1 MVYSE
6 ANMLNI
12 RQLRAD
18 TPGCEKVTHFN
29 NAGCSLHTTQVLN
42 AVEEYLH
49 LEQTVGGY
57 EAAVLR
63 EKEIQSFYTSVATLI
78 NCKPSNIAFAHSAT
92 DAYSKALLSV
102 PFQEGDVILT
112 TENDYVSNQI
122 QFLSLQKRNGVK
134 IIRAKNSS
142 AGEVDCTSIEENI
155 KKHHPKIVA
164 VTHVPTNS
172 GLIQPVEEIGALC
185 KNHDVLFLVDACQSA
200 GQLELDVEKIHCDF
214 LSATMRKFVRG
225 PRGTGFLYV
234 SNKIL
239 DRQYEPLLI
248 DMRGADWVEENEY
261 RQMPDAKRFEY
272 IELSYAL
279 LLGAAAAVNYAMQVG
294 LKTIEK
300 KNEEL
305 CTLVRQRLSDLPKIQ
320 FLDKGSKQASII
332 TLVVQGKSVFK
343 LKDVLSERKIN
354 TGAAP
359 KKVALIDFTQKN
371 TEAALRISPHYYNT
385 AEEVEILITAIADFI
400 Q

>member
-6 ANMLNI
+6 GNMLQI

-18 TPGCEKVTHFN
+18 TPGCEKVIHFN
-29 NAGCSLHTTQVLN
+29 NAGCSLHTTQILN
-42 AVEEYLH
+42 TVEEYLH

-63 EKEIQSFYTSVATLI
+63 EKEIHSFYTSVAALI

-102 PFQEGDVILT
+102 PFQEGECILT

-122 QFLSLQKRNGVK
+122 QFLSLQKRFGVK
-134 IIRAKNSS
+134 IIRAKNTTD
-142 AGEVDCTSIEENI
+142 GEVDCTSIEENI
-155 KKHHPKIVA
+155 KKHNPKIVA
-164 VTHVPTNS
+164 VTHVPSNS

-185 KNHDVLFLVDACQSA
+185 KKYDVLFLVDACQSA
-200 GQLELDVEKIHCDF
+200 GQLELDVQKIQCDF
-214 LSATMRKFVRG
+214 LSATMRKFMRG

-234 SNKIL
+234 SDKIL
-239 DRQYEPLLI
+239 EQQYEPLLI

-261 RQMPDAKRFEY
+261 KQMPDAKRFEY
-272 IELSYAL
+272 IEVSYAL
-279 LLGAAAAVNYAMQVG
+279 LLGATAAVNYAMQVG

-305 CTLVRQRLSDLPKIQ
+305 CTIIRQRLSDLPKIKL
-320 FLDKGSKQASII
+320 LDKGRKKGSII
-332 TLVVQGKSVFK
+332 TLDVQGKSVFK
-343 LKDVLSERKIN
+343 LKDVLSEIRIN

-359 KKVALIDFTQKN
+359 KKFALIDFTQKN

-385 AEEVEILITAIADFI
+385 TEETELLITTIADFI